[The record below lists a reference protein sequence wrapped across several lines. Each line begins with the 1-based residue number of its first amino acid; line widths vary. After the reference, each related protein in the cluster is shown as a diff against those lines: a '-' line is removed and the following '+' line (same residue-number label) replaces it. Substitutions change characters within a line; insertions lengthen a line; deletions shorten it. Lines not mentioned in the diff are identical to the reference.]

1 MIALPEASNSLES
14 RNEPCLSAEFA
25 VNSACSYLYEGTIMV
40 RSCCYF
46 DAQMLTEK
54 QIEGATSGYAH
65 MVRLGKEGTLE
76 CQV

>member
-14 RNEPCLSAEFA
+14 RNEPCL
-25 VNSACSYLYEGTIMV
+25 
-40 RSCCYF
+40 CYF